1 MKVKS
6 ESEVAQS
13 CPTMGF
19 PRQEYRSGLPL
30 PSPKHSLT
38 SCYFTILAEVLEVV
52 IIIVVSISYV
62 PDTKIYSFIYIY
74 NLKIKPIYELGIITP
89 ILQMRKELQ

>member
-1 MKVKS
+1 MYS
-6 ESEVAQS
+6 QCLTQYPAY
-13 CPTMGF
+13 G
-19 PRQEYRSGLPL
+19 
-30 PSPKHSLT
+30 KHSLT

-62 PDTKIYSFIYIY
+62 PDTKISSFIYIY